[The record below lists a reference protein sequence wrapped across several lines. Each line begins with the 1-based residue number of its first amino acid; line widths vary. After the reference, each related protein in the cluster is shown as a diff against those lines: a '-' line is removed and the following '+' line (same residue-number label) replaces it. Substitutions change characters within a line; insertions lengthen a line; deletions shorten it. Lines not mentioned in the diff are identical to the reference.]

1 MIGTLSDVLGDW
13 EKEGFIDKR
22 KKAGIKNQKR
32 KRGGEGGGDLS
43 NKIAVAY
50 PG

>member
-1 MIGTLSDVLGDW
+1 MFWVI
-13 EKEGFIDKR
+13 EKR
-22 KKAGIKNQKR
+22 KGLLIKGKR
-32 KRGGEGGGDLS
+32 RELKTKKEKGGEGGLS

>member
-1 MIGTLSDVLGDW
+1 MIGSLSDVLGDW

-32 KRGGEGGGDLS
+32 KRGEGGDLS

>member
-1 MIGTLSDVLGDW
+1 MIGTQSDVLGDW

-22 KKAGIKNQKR
+22 KKAGIKNHK
-32 KRGGEGGGDLS
+32 KKKGGASLS